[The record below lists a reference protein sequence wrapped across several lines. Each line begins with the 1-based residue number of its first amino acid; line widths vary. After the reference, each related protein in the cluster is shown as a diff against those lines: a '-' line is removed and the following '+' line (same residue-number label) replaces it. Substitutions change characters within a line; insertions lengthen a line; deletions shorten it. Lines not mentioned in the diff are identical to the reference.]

1 MDITI
6 TPKKLSGKVCAV
18 ASKSFA
24 HRIIIAAALSDKP
37 TKIYLNTTSED
48 IEATLDC
55 MEKLGAKVQK
65 SDGYIL
71 ITPIKETITPVL
83 DCNESG
89 STARFLLPVS
99 AVLCDSF
106 EMIGKGRLPERPFTP
121 LINEMRKKG
130 VEISNDL
137 LPFKVTHR
145 LCGGEYQIAGNVS
158 SQYITGL
165 MLALPL
171 CSESSKII
179 LTSPLESKAYV
190 DITIEVLGLFGI
202 NIEETENGYRI
213 EPQKFISPGEIKV
226 EGDWSNSAF
235 WIVANKLCGNIS
247 VDGVNY
253 QSTQGDMKILEILDD
268 DVIDAKE
275 IPDLVPILAVCACA
289 KKGKTLITNAE
300 RLRIK
305 ESDRLN
311 AVTTV
316 LNALGADIRELPDG
330 LEINGTGELHGGE
343 CDGFGDHRIV
353 MSAAIAS
360 VICKSKVT
368 IHGAEAVNK
377 SYPTFFED
385 FKRLNGDFVI
395 Y

>member
-6 TPKKLSGKVCAV
+6 TPKKLSGRVDAV

-24 HRIIIAAALSDKP
+24 HRIIIAASLADKP

-55 MEKLGAKVQK
+55 IKKLGAGIDKGQGYVQ
-65 SDGYIL
+65 
-71 ITPIKETITPVL
+71 ITPIKGTGSPIL

-89 STARFLLPVS
+89 STARFLLPVAS
-99 AVLCDSF
+99 VLCDSF
-106 EMIGKGRLPERPFTP
+106 EMTGKGRLPERPFTP
-121 LINEMRKKG
+121 LINEMRRKG
-130 VEISNDL
+130 VEISDNF
-137 LPFKVTHR
+137 LPIKVSNR
-145 LCGGEYQIAGNVS
+145 LCGGEYSIAGNIS

-171 CSESSKII
+171 CNKASTIT

-190 DITIEVLGLFGI
+190 DITIEVLKLFGI
-202 NIEETENGYRI
+202 KIKPVENGYEI
-213 EPQKFISPGEIKV
+213 NPQKYISPDEIHV

-235 WIVANKLCGNIS
+235 WIVANKLCGSIL

-253 QSTQGDMKILEILDD
+253 ESTQGDMKILDILDS

-289 KKGKTLITNAE
+289 KRGKTLITNAE

-311 AVTTV
+311 AVTTA
-316 LNALGADIRELPDG
+316 LNSLGADICELADG
-330 LEINGTGELHGGE
+330 LEINGTGELRGGE

-360 VICKSKVT
+360 IICKDNVT
-368 IHGAEAVNK
+368 IHGAQAVNK
-377 SYPTFFED
+377 SYPTFFDD
-385 FKRLNGDFVI
+385 FKKLGGKFI
-395 Y
+395 SF